1 MTSSDAKL
9 EATIDAQAA
18 ELARLNEAIVM
29 DVVGIAQA
37 AGDLRD
43 ALDAL
48 DDKLDARDLRGAAD
62 LGYRDIASA
71 FIFLQR
77 TLGALNGTDN
87 DLSATVSEVARA
99 MGRSHEDVEPA
110 VLAQLDAM
118 RPKPKPDPLTTTMG
132 VKGGLTLP
140 ETVRSHLGADTAA
153 TLRFELLPD
162 GRVAV
167 ETTDPG
173 PVPKLI
179 AEIRGRTGRH
189 TAPKGRDGT

>member
-1 MTSSDAKL
+1 MTDPDAKL

-18 ELARLNEAIVM
+18 ELARLNEAIIM

-77 TLGALNGTDN
+77 TLGALNSTDG
-87 DLSATVSEVARA
+87 DLSAAVSEVAWA
-99 MGRSHEDVEPA
+99 AGRSYEDVEPA
-110 VLAQLDAM
+110 VLTKLDAM
-118 RPKPKPDPLTTTMG
+118 HPKAESDPLMIKMG
-132 VKGGLTLP
+132 VKGKLTLP
-140 ETVRSHLGADTAA
+140 DAVRSHLGADTAA
-153 TLRFELLPD
+153 TLCFEPLPD
-162 GRVAV
+162 GRVVV
-167 ETTDPG
+167 EMTDPG
-173 PVPKLI
+173 PVPELR
-179 AEIRGRTGRH
+179 AEMRKRMNRLA
-189 TAPKGRDGT
+189 APEGEGET